1 MDTAARIGITFCLMT
16 GALFFLCLACI
27 LREHR
32 RGKSGAKIPEIPEA
46 AALQVVPATRLLRI

>member
-16 GALFFLCLACI
+16 GALFLLCLACI

-32 RGKSGAKIPEIPEA
+32 RGQIRSRKFRKFRRRQLS
-46 AALQVVPATRLLRI
+46 R

>member
-16 GALFFLCLACI
+16 GALFLLCLACI

-32 RGKSGAKIPEIPEA
+32 RGKSGAENSEIRGGSSPGNSSHPA
-46 AALQVVPATRLLRI
+46 API